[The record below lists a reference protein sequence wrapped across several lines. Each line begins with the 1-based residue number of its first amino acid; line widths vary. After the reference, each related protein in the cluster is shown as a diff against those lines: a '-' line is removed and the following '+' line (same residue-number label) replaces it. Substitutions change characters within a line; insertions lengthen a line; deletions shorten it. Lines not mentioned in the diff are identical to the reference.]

1 MSKNLYFYEI
11 QSQDTISVQRPN
23 EKTKAQAVVTF
34 SLSEWL
40 KNQVAD
46 RFLKQ
51 IHKSKQG
58 KMLLYFD
65 LQIHAVPLLVIVG
78 SSSGQSAS
86 YTFGCI
92 LFGFFN
98 ELVRKGHGLQAC
110 LDVWPMFGWYVP

>member
-1 MSKNLYFYEI
+1 MKFK
-11 QSQDTISVQRPN
+11 SQDTIRVQRPN
-23 EKTKAQAVVTF
+23 EKTKAQAVVTVSF

-65 LQIHAVPLLVIVG
+65 FDQ
-78 SSSGQSAS
+78 
-86 YTFGCI
+86 
-92 LFGFFN
+92 
-98 ELVRKGHGLQAC
+98 
-110 LDVWPMFGWYVP
+110 

>member
-23 EKTKAQAVVTF
+23 EKTKAQAVVTVSF

-51 IHKSKQG
+51 IHKSK
-58 KMLLYFD
+58 
-65 LQIHAVPLLVIVG
+65 
-78 SSSGQSAS
+78 
-86 YTFGCI
+86 
-92 LFGFFN
+92 
-98 ELVRKGHGLQAC
+98 
-110 LDVWPMFGWYVP
+110 